1 MIDIDECY
9 KKLERRY
16 TNLFRTTGETE
27 NSFFQH
33 VGKIYNM
40 DLNYV
45 GKAGDK
51 FYAELERIM
60 LRQKK
65 HGFEQNKKSELEK
78 LQEKG
83 IDKT

>member
-1 MIDIDECY
+1 MIDIDEAY

-16 TNLFRTTGETE
+16 TNLLRSTGETE

-33 VGKIYNM
+33 VGRIYNM
-40 DLNYV
+40 DFDYV
-45 GKAGDK
+45 GKSGDK

-83 IDKT
+83 IDKS